1 MHKNETKGNKKQFA
15 NCKVKS
21 EKSKTVLGKDQMKE
35 NLCFFLCCFAFWGNL
50 NI

>member
-35 NLCFFLCCFAFWGNL
+35 NFVFFSLLFCFLGEFE
-50 NI
+50 